1 MISSINKNKDTF
13 MTTTI
18 FHNPRCST
26 SRNAL
31 ALIQASGET
40 PEVVEYLKTP
50 PSREYLV
57 ELLNKMQMSPR
68 ELMRSKEAVFT
79 ELGLDNP
86 EVSDDKLIDA
96 MIDNPILINRPIV
109 VTEKGAVLCRPLE
122 RIFEVLA
129 NPVAEFTKENGEVI
143 VNPNA

>member
-1 MISSINKNKDTF
+1 

-31 ALIQASGET
+31 ALIKASGET

>member
-1 MISSINKNKDTF
+1 
-13 MTTTI
+13 MTSTI
-18 FHNPRCST
+18 LHNPKCST

-31 ALIQASGET
+31 ALMQASGET
-40 PEVVEYLKTP
+40 VEIVEYLKTP

-57 ELLNKMQMSPR
+57 ELLAKMQMSPR

-86 EVSDDKLIDA
+86 DVTDDQLIDA
-96 MIDNPILINRPIV
+96 MVEHPILINRPIV
-109 VTEKGAVLCRPLE
+109 ITDKGAVLCRPLE
-122 RIFEVLA
+122 NIFDILA
-129 NPVAEFTKENGEVI
+129 APDKEFTKENGDVI

>member
-1 MISSINKNKDTF
+1 

-18 FHNPRCST
+18 FHNPKCST

-40 PEVVEYLKTP
+40 PEVVQYLKTP

-57 ELLNKMQMSPR
+57 ELLDKMQMSPR

-86 EVSDDKLIDA
+86 EVSDDQLIDA
-96 MIDNPILINRPIV
+96 MVANPILINRPIV
-109 VTEKGAVLCRPLE
+109 VTDKGAVLCRPLE

-129 NPVAEFTKENGEVI
+129 NPVNEFTKENGDVI

>member
-1 MISSINKNKDTF
+1 

-31 ALIQASGET
+31 ALIQASVET

-86 EVSDDKLIDA
+86 EVSDDKLIDV

>member
-1 MISSINKNKDTF
+1 
-13 MTTTI
+13 MTTKI
-18 FHNPRCST
+18 FHNPKCST

-31 ALIQASGET
+31 ALMQASGEM

-57 ELLNKMQMSPR
+57 ELLDKMQMSPR

-86 EVSDDKLIDA
+86 EVSDDQLIDA
-96 MIDNPILINRPIV
+96 MVANPILINRPIV
-109 VTEKGAVLCRPLE
+109 VTAKGAVLCRPLE
-122 RIFEVLA
+122 RIFEVLT
-129 NPVAEFTKENGEVI
+129 NPVNEFTKENGEVI
-143 VNPNA
+143 INPNA

>member
-1 MISSINKNKDTF
+1 

-57 ELLNKMQMSPR
+57 ELLNKMQISPR

>member
-1 MISSINKNKDTF
+1 MTSI
-13 MTTTI
+13 I
-18 FHNPRCST
+18 LHNPKCST

-31 ALIQASGET
+31 ALMQASGET
-40 PEVVEYLKTP
+40 FEVVEYLKTP

-57 ELLNKMQMSPR
+57 ELLAKMQMSPR

-86 EVSDDKLIDA
+86 DVTDDQLIDA
-96 MIDNPILINRPIV
+96 MVEHPILINRPIV
-109 VTEKGAVLCRPLE
+109 ITDKGAVLCRPLE
-122 RIFEVLA
+122 DIFDVLA
-129 NPVAEFTKENGEVI
+129 TPVKAFTKENGDVI

>member
-1 MISSINKNKDTF
+1 

-18 FHNPRCST
+18 FHNPKCST

-50 PSREYLV
+50 LSREYLV
-57 ELLNKMQMSPR
+57 ELLDKMQMSPR

-86 EVSDDKLIDA
+86 EVSDDQLIDA
-96 MIDNPILINRPIV
+96 MVANPILINRPIV
-109 VTEKGAVLCRPLE
+109 VTAKGAVLCRPLE

-129 NPVAEFTKENGEVI
+129 NPVNEFTKENGEVI

>member
-1 MISSINKNKDTF
+1 
-13 MTTTI
+13 MTTKI
-18 FHNPRCST
+18 FHNPKCST

-57 ELLNKMQMSPR
+57 ELLDKMQMSPR
-68 ELMRSKEAVFT
+68 ELMRSKEVVFT

-86 EVSDDKLIDA
+86 EVSDDQLIDA
-96 MIDNPILINRPIV
+96 MVANPILINRPIV
-109 VTEKGAVLCRPLE
+109 VTAKGAVLCRPLE

-129 NPVAEFTKENGEVI
+129 NSVNEFTKENGEVI

>member
-1 MISSINKNKDTF
+1 

-18 FHNPRCST
+18 FHNPRCSA

>member
-1 MISSINKNKDTF
+1 

-31 ALIQASGET
+31 ALIKASGET

-57 ELLNKMQMSPR
+57 ELLNKLQMSPR

>member
-1 MISSINKNKDTF
+1 

-109 VTEKGAVLCRPLE
+109 VTEQGAVLCRPLE

>member
-1 MISSINKNKDTF
+1 

-18 FHNPRCST
+18 YHNPKCST

-31 ALIQASGET
+31 ALIQASGEK

-57 ELLNKMQMSPR
+57 ELLHKMQMSPR

-86 EVSDDKLIDA
+86 EVSDDQLIDA
-96 MIDNPILINRPIV
+96 MVANPILINRPIV
-109 VTEKGAVLCRPLE
+109 VTDKGAVLCRPLE
-122 RIFEVLA
+122 RVFDVLA
-129 NPVAEFTKENGEVI
+129 NPVDKFTKENGEVI
-143 VNPNA
+143 VNPNS